1 MSALILNESNFMQ
14 YAIQA
19 YTNPTCVGIK
29 EFVEDLSRIKY
40 VKRLLRRYR
49 KYGELREQLL
59 INHFIILNNV
69 FGQIPA
75 ARLLFFKVE
84 PDLYSDVKTFLVY
97 LNTLPSQIPEVD
109 LVTVPLNYE
118 IVTRLRQLQST

>member
-1 MSALILNESNFMQ
+1 MSVIILNESNFMQ
-14 YAIQA
+14 YAMQV
-19 YTNPTCVGIK
+19 YTNPTCVGMK

-40 VKRLLRRYR
+40 VKRLLRRYH

-69 FGQIPA
+69 FGQVPA

-97 LNTLPSQIPEVD
+97 LNTLPKHIPEVD

-118 IVTRLRQLQST
+118 IVNRLRQLQST